1 MNKGL
6 EVIEAHWLFGVAREA
21 IEVVI
26 HPESIVHSLVEYV
39 DGSVLAQLGN
49 PDMRTPIAQAL
60 AWPERISSGVAP
72 LELARIGSL
81 NFFAP
86 DLTRFPCLGVA
97 YEALGAGGTAPA
109 ILNAANEVSVEAFL
123 QRKIG
128 FLDIARAC
136 EATMRRV
143 PVTPLSSLADAL
155 DADREA
161 RAVAR
166 ELLNLEQPQALP
178 M

>member
-1 MNKGL
+1 
-6 EVIEAHWLFGVAREA
+6 
-21 IEVVI
+21 
-26 HPESIVHSLVEYV
+26 
-39 DGSVLAQLGN
+39 
-49 PDMRTPIAQAL
+49 MRTPIAQAL

-86 DLTRFPCLGVA
+86 DLAPVPGLYGGFD
-97 YEALGAGGTAPA
+97 ALTAGGTPPA
-109 ILNAANEVSVEAFL
+109 ILNPANEVAVGAFL
-123 QRKIG
+123 ERKIG

-136 EATMRRV
+136 QATMRRL
-143 PVTPLSSLADAL
+143 PATPISSLADAL

-166 ELLNLEQPQALP
+166 ELLNREQPQQLP
-178 M
+178 A